1 MVSSVEFN
9 VAKVRTTLSWQTFC
23 VKARQATRLILSL
36 LLCSTMA
43 AGLALGQEDSAAK
56 TGVYKGEAPLDL
68 AQVKKFQ
75 AHIQKL
81 VSSKLLPATVNV
93 QVGAAQGSGVIISE
107 DGYVLTAAHVGSKP
121 NRDVTFVFP
130 DGRRVS
136 GKTLGLNRTI
146 DAGLMKITQ
155 GGKYPFVEMGDS
167 KLVKPGDWCLS
178 TGHPGGLEPGRPPVL
193 RVGRVLSSDENVIVS
208 DCTLIGGDSG
218 GPLFDIDG
226 KVIGINSRIGSSL
239 DSNMHVP
246 VLTYK
251 DTWDRLA
258 KGEAWGHLPG
268 ANPYIGVQGSEDSDV
283 ARVGVV
289 FPGTPADKAGLEA
302 GDIIEKFDG
311 KVVADFPALVEFVK
325 EHQPGDS
332 VDLVVKRGEETMKL
346 KMVIGKRS
354 GPS

>member
-1 MVSSVEFN
+1 MDSIVDYNVEKDSAKSCLTFRFN
-9 VAKVRTTLSWQTFC
+9 FT
-23 VKARQATRLILSL
+23 QATHLILAFL
-36 LLCSTMA
+36 LGSTMA
-43 AGLALGQEDSAAK
+43 FGIVSAQEKPPVK
-56 TGVYKGEAPLDL
+56 TGVFKGDAPLDL
-68 AQVKKFQ
+68 EQVKKFQ

-81 VSSKLLPATVNV
+81 VKDKLLPATVNV

-121 NRDVTFVFP
+121 DRDVVFVFP
-130 DGRRVS
+130 DGRRVK

-167 KLVKPGDWCLS
+167 KTVKPGDWCLS

-193 RVGRVLSSDENVIVS
+193 RVGRVLSSNENVIVS

-218 GPLFDIDG
+218 GPLFDLDG

-251 DTWDRLA
+251 DTWDRLV

-268 ANPYIGVQGSEDSDV
+268 SNPYIGVQGSEDTEV
-283 ARVGVV
+283 ARLAVV
-289 FPGTPADKAGLEA
+289 FPGTPADKAGLKA

-311 KVVADFPALVEFVK
+311 KDVPNFPALVGFVK

-332 VDLVVKRGEETMKL
+332 IALVVKRDDEKLNL
-346 KMVIGKRS
+346 KMVIGKRG